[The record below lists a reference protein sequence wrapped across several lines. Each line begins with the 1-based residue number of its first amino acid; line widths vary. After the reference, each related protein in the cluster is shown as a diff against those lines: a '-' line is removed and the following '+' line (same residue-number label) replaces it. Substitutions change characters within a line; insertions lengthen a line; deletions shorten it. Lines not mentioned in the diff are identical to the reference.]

1 MESPPPPEVNTHR
14 RSFAPVL
21 ILIGAALMVA
31 LALICGLGAVGAIPS
46 LLGLKSPTATAGATP
61 PQATATLTTIATLGG
76 TLGDFVQRYGNSI
89 DDSGL
94 MYAAT
99 LAGQRV
105 RISVEL
111 DDPRQSRDGQA
122 HVIAIDVQP
131 PSDALGIETWD
142 AATADAIAQ
151 MFLPPDAQ
159 FQRTVMMY
167 GLTRHIY
174 HSDEMAAAILPGQYT
189 NVPGS
194 LSYYCHPWPP
204 WATAIGYGQCHIAI
218 GAE

>member
-1 MESPPPPEVNTHR
+1 MESPPPLEVNTHR
-14 RSFAPVL
+14 RSLAPAPV
-21 ILIGAALMVA
+21 LIGAALIVV
-31 LALICGLGAVGAIPS
+31 LALICGVGVVGKISTVFTP
-46 LLGLKSPTATAGATP
+46 KPTAIAK
-61 PQATATLTTIATLGG
+61 QLLATATPATIATLGG

-89 DDSGL
+89 DEGGL

-105 RISVEL
+105 RISMEL

-131 PSDALGIETWD
+131 SSNALGIETWD

-159 FQRTVMMY
+159 FQRTIMMY

-174 HSDEMAAAILPGQYT
+174 HSDEMAATILPGQYT

-194 LSYYCHPWPP
+194 LSYYCHPWLPS
-204 WATAIGYGQCHIAI
+204 ATAIGYGQCHIAI